1 MAISK
6 ILNIKAC
13 DRSTSLHLRQG
24 IDYITKDEKT
34 SDGLYV
40 GAVNCS
46 VTNSFDDMMSTKK
59 IYGKT
64 DKRQAYHL
72 IISFEEGECDAETA
86 YEVVKEFAE
95 RYLSSDYEAVYSVH
109 NDTDHIHG
117 HIIWNSVRFTDG
129 YKYRY
134 EKGDW
139 EKTIQPLVN
148 EICKKHGL
156 SVLDPAKEADKEK
169 EWDVSKNGSFVWNDQ
184 IKRDV
189 DECIIRATDF
199 EMFIQMLEEKNYEV
213 KRGKHLA
220 VKPQG
225 MQRFRRL
232 KTLGDEYLESN
243 IRQRI
248 EKESIT
254 HYRRNGITSTPKI
267 KSFKGTIKRKPL
279 RGLKKRYFAL
289 LYRLGKIKKRSYSNY
304 YKYRDDIRKLRTL
317 QKQYLFISRYDIM
330 SAKDITETQEN
341 IKTQISITTKAR
353 KALKDANKNYEE
365 VFEAVRTIK
374 KEKQAAT
381 FYKLGDATFHRQNEA
396 VSKARDVLKKA
407 ELSYKEACKLE
418 EHYTSLI
425 SECDEKIKKL
435 KGDMRISYGLIKD
448 IQYRRDLERRHS
460 ENSLNLRIQNNNSLK
475 GRSEED
481 DSRNVRKDNE
491 KTKT

>member
-6 ILNIKAC
+6 ILHINPYK
-13 DRSTSLHLRQG
+13 TSYNLHLRRG
-24 IDYITKDEKT
+24 IAYITKGEKT

-46 VTNSFDDMMSTKK
+46 VNNAFDDMMTTKR

-86 YEVVKEFAE
+86 FEVVKEFTE
-95 RYLSSDYEAVYSVH
+95 RYLASDYEAIYSIH
-109 NDTDHIHG
+109 NDTNHIHG

-156 SVLDPAKEADKEK
+156 SVLDPSKEADKQK
-169 EWDVSKNGSFVWNDQ
+169 EWDVSKNGVFVWNDQ
-184 IKRDV
+184 IRRDV

-199 EMFIQMLEEKNYEV
+199 NMFIQLLEEKNYEV
-213 KRGKHLA
+213 KMGKYLA
-220 VKPQG
+220 VKPAG

-232 KTLGDEYLESN
+232 KSLGDEYSENMILK
-243 IRQRI
+243 RI
-248 EKESIT
+248 DKDSIT
-254 HYRRNGITSTPKI
+254 KSRRRGIPSSPKI
-267 KSFKGTIKRKPL
+267 RGFRGHIKRKEL
-279 RGLKKRYFAL
+279 TGLKKRYFAL
-289 LYRLGKIKKRSYSNY
+289 LYKLGKIKKRSYSNY
-304 YKYRDDIRKLRTL
+304 YHYKDDLRKLRTL

-330 SAKDITETQEN
+330 TINDIG
-341 IKTQISITTKAR
+341 KTQDMIRQKTNVTNKAR
-353 KALKDANKNYEE
+353 RVLIAENEAYED

-396 VSKARDVLKKA
+396 VTKAREVLKEA
-407 ELSYKEACKLE
+407 NLTYKEACKLE
-418 EHYTSLI
+418 EHYTSLLL
-425 SECDEKIKKL
+425 ECDSKIKQL
-435 KGDMRISYGLIKD
+435 RNEMRISYGLLKD
-448 IQYRRDLERRHS
+448 IKYRREKER
-460 ENSLNLRIQNNNSLK
+460 EKELQQEIT
-475 GRSEED
+475 
-481 DSRNVRKDNE
+481 KDKSQVE
-491 KTKT
+491 KSKNKSKDRE